1 MDPCDQDGTDQDL
14 VLPEGGFTLRKKIG
28 IIGAGVV
35 GTAVGV
41 VLKQKGYEITGAY
54 DVKSESTQKLV
65 ERIGCTPHTSPQ
77 EVSRSADI
85 LFITTND
92 AAIRN
97 VVDTLADRKAFY
109 EGQVVVHMSG
119 AQSSE
124 VLDRAKMFGANVL
137 SVHPLQS
144 FANVDGAVKNLPG
157 SVFSIEGD
165 RDAYDAAVCIVETL
179 QGEYFFIDRKAK
191 PLYHAG
197 ACVVSNYLVT
207 LIDFGVK
214 LLESTG
220 IPRSAGV
227 KALLPLIQGTVN
239 NIEDIGIPRAL
250 TGPIA
255 RGDLSTIVKHLD
267 CLEEMAP
274 ELMKLYSWLGFYT
287 TQIAMDKGTIDDF
300 AMEEFQNLFRRE
312 LSRAE
317 SAS

>member
-1 MDPCDQDGTDQDL
+1 
-14 VLPEGGFTLRKKIG
+14 LRKKIG

-54 DVKSESTQKLV
+54 DVKSESTQQLV

-77 EVSRSADI
+77 EVSRSADV

-97 VVDTLADRKAFY
+97 VVDTLADRKAFF

-124 VLDRAKMFGANVL
+124 VLDRAKMFGANIL

-144 FANVDGAVKNLPG
+144 FANVDGAIKNLPG

-165 RDAYDAAVCIVETL
+165 RDAYDTAVCIVETL

-239 NIEDIGIPRAL
+239 NIENIGIPRAL
-250 TGPIA
+250 TGPIS
-255 RGDLSTIVKHLD
+255 RGDLSTIVKHLE

-287 TQIAMDKGTIDDF
+287 TQIAMEKGTIDDF
-300 AMEEFQNLFRRE
+300 AMEEFQNVFRRE

>member
-1 MDPCDQDGTDQDL
+1 MSN
-14 VLPEGGFTLRKKIG
+14 KIG
-28 IIGAGVV
+28 IIGTGVV

-41 VLKQKGYEITGAY
+41 VLNQKGYEITGAY
-54 DVKSESTQKLV
+54 DIKSESTNQLV

-92 AAIRN
+92 AAIGK
-97 VVDTLADRKAFY
+97 VVDTLADRRAFY
-109 EGQVVVHMSG
+109 GDQVVVHMSG

-124 VLDRAKMFGANVL
+124 VLDTAKAFGARVL

-144 FANVDGAVKNLPG
+144 FANVDGAIKNLPG

-165 RDAYDAAVCIVETL
+165 KDAYDVGVGIVEAL
-179 QGEYFFIDRKAK
+179 EGEYFFIDRKAK

-207 LIDFGVK
+207 LIDFGLK

-220 IPRSAGV
+220 IPRSAGI

-239 NIEDIGIPRAL
+239 NIENVGIPRAL

-255 RGDLSTIVKHLD
+255 RGDLTTIIKHLD
-267 CLEEMAP
+267 CLEQMAP

-287 TQIAMDKGTIDDF
+287 AQIAVEKGTIDDS
-300 AMEEFQNLFRRE
+300 AMEEFQRVFRRE
-312 LSRAE
+312 LSRAV

>member
-1 MDPCDQDGTDQDL
+1 
-14 VLPEGGFTLRKKIG
+14 LRKKIG

-54 DVKSESTQKLV
+54 DVKSESTLQLV

-109 EGQVVVHMSG
+109 QGQVVVHMSG

-124 VLDRAKMFGANVL
+124 ILDRAKMFGANVL

-144 FANVDGAVKNLPG
+144 FANVDGAITNLPG

-165 RDAYDAAVCIVETL
+165 RDAYDVAVCMVETL
-179 QGEYFFIDRKAK
+179 EGEYFFIDRKAK

-207 LIDFGVK
+207 LIDFGVR

-239 NIEDIGIPRAL
+239 NIENIGIPRAL
-250 TGPIA
+250 TGPIS
-255 RGDLSTIVKHLD
+255 RGDLSTIVKHLE

-274 ELMKLYSWLGFYT
+274 ELMKMYSWLGFYT
-287 TQIAMDKGTIDDF
+287 AQIAMEKGTIDDF
-300 AMEEFQNLFRRE
+300 AMEEFQNVFIRE
-312 LSRAE
+312 LSRSV

>member
-1 MDPCDQDGTDQDL
+1 M
-14 VLPEGGFTLRKKIG
+14 ERKIG

-41 VLKQKGYEITGAY
+41 VLRHKGYEITSVY
-54 DVKSESTQKLV
+54 DIKFESTKELV
-65 ERIGCTPHTSPQ
+65 ERIGCTAYTSPQ

-85 LFITTND
+85 LFITTSD
-92 AAIRN
+92 TAIED
-97 VVDTLADRKAFY
+97 VVDSLADSGAFCP
-109 EGQVVVHMSG
+109 GQVIVHMSG

-124 VLDRAKMFGANVL
+124 ILDRAKDFGAHVL

-144 FANVDGAVKNLPG
+144 FADVERAIDILPG
-157 SVFSIEGD
+157 SIFSIEGD
-165 RDAYDAAVCIVETL
+165 REAYDTAVCIVETL
-179 QGEYFFIDRKAK
+179 GGEYFFIDRKAK

-207 LIDFGVK
+207 IIDFGVK

-220 IPRSAGV
+220 IPRQVATR
-227 KALLPLIQGTVN
+227 ALLPLINGTVN
-239 NIEDIGIPRAL
+239 NVENIGIPKAL

-255 RGDLSTIVKHLD
+255 RGDFTTIFKHLD

-287 TQIAMDKGTIDDF
+287 AQIAVEKGSIDHKS
-300 AMEEFQNLFRRE
+300 MEEFQKVFIKQ
-312 LSRAE
+312 LSRVVN
-317 SAS
+317 AS

>member
-1 MDPCDQDGTDQDL
+1 MSD
-14 VLPEGGFTLRKKIG
+14 KIG
-28 IIGAGVV
+28 IIGTGVV

-54 DVKSESTQKLV
+54 DIKTESTNQLV

-92 AAIRN
+92 AAIGK
-97 VVDTLADRKAFY
+97 VVDALADRRAFY
-109 EGQVVVHMSG
+109 GGQVVVHMSG

-124 VLDRAKMFGANVL
+124 VLDRAKAFGANVL

-144 FANVDGAVKNLPG
+144 FANVDGAIKNLPG

-165 RDAYDAAVCIVETL
+165 REAYDVAVGIVEAL
-179 QGEYFFIDRKAK
+179 EGEYFFINREAK

-207 LIDFGVK
+207 LIDFGLK

-220 IPRSAGV
+220 IPRSAGIR
-227 KALLPLIQGTVN
+227 ALLPLIQGTVN
-239 NIEDIGIPRAL
+239 NIENVGIPRAL

-255 RGDLSTIVKHLD
+255 RGDLSTIIKHLD
-267 CLEEMAP
+267 CLEQMAP

-287 TQIAMDKGTIDDF
+287 AQIAAEKGTIDDS
-300 AMEEFQNLFRRE
+300 AMEEFQRVFRRE
-312 LSRAE
+312 LSRAV

>member
-1 MDPCDQDGTDQDL
+1 M
-14 VLPEGGFTLRKKIG
+14 RKKIG

-41 VLKQKGYEITGAY
+41 VLKQKGYEITGVY
-54 DVKSESTQKLV
+54 DIKTESTKQLV

-85 LFITTND
+85 LFITTSD
-92 AAIRN
+92 AAIGN
-97 VVDTLADRKAFY
+97 AVDTLADRKAFY
-109 EGQVVVHMSG
+109 EGQIVVHMSG

-124 VLDRAKMFGANVL
+124 VLDRAKAFSAHVL

-144 FANVDGAVKNLPG
+144 FANVEGAIQNLPG

-165 RDAYDAAVCIVETL
+165 SEAYETAVCIVETL
-179 QGEYFFIDRKAK
+179 QGEYFFIDRKSK

-207 LIDFGVK
+207 LIDFGVR
-214 LLESTG
+214 LLESSG
-220 IPRSAGV
+220 IPRSAGI

-239 NIEDIGIPRAL
+239 NIENIGIPRAL

-255 RGDLSTIVKHLD
+255 RGDLSTVVKHLD

-287 TQIAMDKGTIDDF
+287 TQIAVEKGTIEPR
-300 AMEEFQNLFRRE
+300 AMEEFQKVFVRE
-312 LSRAE
+312 LSRAA
-317 SAS
+317 SAG

>member
-1 MDPCDQDGTDQDL
+1 L
-14 VLPEGGFTLRKKIG
+14 NKKIG

-35 GTAVGV
+35 GTAIGV
-41 VLKQKGYEITGAY
+41 VLDQKGYEITGAY
-54 DVKSESTQKLV
+54 DIKPESTDMLV
-65 ERIGCTPHTSPQ
+65 ERTGCLSFDSPQ
-77 EVSRSADI
+77 EVSRSAEI
-85 LFITTND
+85 LFITTSD
-92 AAIRN
+92 TSIQN

-109 EGQVVVHMSG
+109 DGQVIVHMSG

-124 VLDRAKMFGANVL
+124 VLDKAKNFGARVL

-144 FANVDGAVKNLPG
+144 FASVERAIENLPG

-165 RDAYDAAVCIVETL
+165 EEAYPVAKCIAETL
-179 QGEYFFIDRKAK
+179 EGEYFCIDRKAK

-207 LIDFGVK
+207 LIEFGVK

-220 IPRSAGV
+220 IPRNSGM
-227 KALLPLIQGTVN
+227 KALMPLIQGTVN
-239 NIEDIGIPRAL
+239 NIENIGIPKAL

-255 RGDLSTIVKHLD
+255 RGDLSTIIKHLD

-287 TQIAMDKGTIDDF
+287 AQIAVEKGTIDKKVMDDLQKMF
-300 AMEEFQNLFRRE
+300 VRE
-312 LSRAE
+312 LSRAV
-317 SAS
+317 SAG

>member
-1 MDPCDQDGTDQDL
+1 M
-14 VLPEGGFTLRKKIG
+14 RKKIG

-54 DVKSESTQKLV
+54 DVKSESTLQLV

-109 EGQVVVHMSG
+109 QGQVVVHMSG

-124 VLDRAKMFGANVL
+124 ILDRAKMFGANVL

-144 FANVDGAVKNLPG
+144 FANVDGAITNLPG

-165 RDAYDAAVCIVETL
+165 RDAYDVAVCMVETL
-179 QGEYFFIDRKAK
+179 EGEYFFIDRKAK

-207 LIDFGVK
+207 LIDFGVR

-239 NIEDIGIPRAL
+239 NIENIGIPRAL
-250 TGPIA
+250 TGPIS
-255 RGDLSTIVKHLD
+255 RGDLSTIVKHLE

-274 ELMKLYSWLGFYT
+274 ELMKMYSWLGFYT
-287 TQIAMDKGTIDDF
+287 AQIAVEKGTIDDF
-300 AMEEFQNLFRRE
+300 AMEEFQNVFIRE
-312 LSRAE
+312 LSRSV

>member
-1 MDPCDQDGTDQDL
+1 
-14 VLPEGGFTLRKKIG
+14 LRKKIG

-54 DVKSESTQKLV
+54 DVKSESTQQLV

-77 EVSRSADI
+77 EVSRSADV

-124 VLDRAKMFGANVL
+124 VLDRAKMFGANIL

-144 FANVDGAVKNLPG
+144 FANVDGAIKNLPG

-165 RDAYDAAVCIVETL
+165 RDAYDTAVCIVETL

-239 NIEDIGIPRAL
+239 NIENIGIPRAL
-250 TGPIA
+250 TGPIS
-255 RGDLSTIVKHLD
+255 RGDLSTIVKHLE

-287 TQIAMDKGTIDDF
+287 TQIAMEKGTIDDF
-300 AMEEFQNLFRRE
+300 AMEEFQNVFRRE

>member
-1 MDPCDQDGTDQDL
+1 
-14 VLPEGGFTLRKKIG
+14 LRKKIG

-54 DVKSESTQKLV
+54 DVKSESTQQLV

-77 EVSRSADI
+77 EVSRSADV

-97 VVDTLADRKAFY
+97 VVDTLADRKAFF

-144 FANVDGAVKNLPG
+144 FANVDGAIKNLPG

-165 RDAYDAAVCIVETL
+165 RDAYDTAVCIVETL

-239 NIEDIGIPRAL
+239 NIENIGIPRAL
-250 TGPIA
+250 TGPIS
-255 RGDLSTIVKHLD
+255 RGDLSTIVKHLE

-287 TQIAMDKGTIDDF
+287 TQIAMEKGTIDDF
-300 AMEEFQNLFRRE
+300 AMEEFQNVFRRE

>member
-1 MDPCDQDGTDQDL
+1 
-14 VLPEGGFTLRKKIG
+14 
-28 IIGAGVV
+28 
-35 GTAVGV
+35 V

-54 DVKSESTQKLV
+54 DVKSESTQQLV

-77 EVSRSADI
+77 EVSRSADV

-97 VVDTLADRKAFY
+97 VVDTLADRKAFF

-124 VLDRAKMFGANVL
+124 VLDRAKMFGANIL

-144 FANVDGAVKNLPG
+144 FANVDGAIKNLPG

-165 RDAYDAAVCIVETL
+165 RDAYDTAVCIVETL

-239 NIEDIGIPRAL
+239 NIENIGIPRAL
-250 TGPIA
+250 TGPIS
-255 RGDLSTIVKHLD
+255 RGDLSTIVKHLE

-287 TQIAMDKGTIDDF
+287 TQIAMEKGTIDDF
-300 AMEEFQNLFRRE
+300 AMEEFQNVFRRE

>member
-1 MDPCDQDGTDQDL
+1 M
-14 VLPEGGFTLRKKIG
+14 RKKIG

-54 DVKSESTQKLV
+54 DVKSESTQQLV

-119 AQSSE
+119 PQSSE
-124 VLDRAKMFGANVL
+124 ILDRAKLFGANVL

-144 FANVDGAVKNLPG
+144 FANVDGAITNLPG

-165 RDAYDAAVCIVETL
+165 RDAYDVAVCMVETL
-179 QGEYFFIDRKAK
+179 EGEYFFIDRKAK

-207 LIDFGVK
+207 LIDFGVR

-227 KALLPLIQGTVN
+227 KALLPLIQGKVN
-239 NIEDIGIPRAL
+239 NIENIGIPRAL
-250 TGPIA
+250 TGPIS
-255 RGDLSTIVKHLD
+255 RGDLSTIVKHLE

-274 ELMKLYSWLGFYT
+274 ELMKMYSWLGFYT
-287 TQIAMDKGTIDDF
+287 AQIAVEKGTIDDF
-300 AMEEFQNLFRRE
+300 AMEEFQNVFIRE
-312 LSRAE
+312 LSRSV

>member
-1 MDPCDQDGTDQDL
+1 MN
-14 VLPEGGFTLRKKIG
+14 VKIG
-28 IIGAGVV
+28 IIGTGVV

-41 VLKQKGYEITGAY
+41 VLNQKGYEITGAY
-54 DVKSESTQKLV
+54 DIKAESTDQLV
-65 ERIGCTPHTSPQ
+65 ERISCTPHTSPQ

-92 AAIRN
+92 AAIGK
-97 VVDTLADRKAFY
+97 VVDTLADSGAFY
-109 EGQVVVHMSG
+109 DGQVVVHMSG

-124 VLDRAKMFGANVL
+124 ILDPAKDFGARVL

-144 FANVDGAVKNLPG
+144 FANVDGAIKNLPG

-165 RDAYDAAVCIVETL
+165 KDAYDVGVGIVEAL
-179 QGEYFFIDRKAK
+179 DGEYFFIDRKAK

-207 LIDFGVK
+207 LIDFGLK

-220 IPRSAGV
+220 IPRSAGIR
-227 KALLPLIQGTVN
+227 ALLPLIQGTVN
-239 NIEDIGIPRAL
+239 NIQNVGIPRAL

-255 RGDLSTIVKHLD
+255 RGDLSTILKHLD

-287 TQIAMDKGTIDDF
+287 TQIAVEKGTIDNS
-300 AMEEFQNLFRRE
+300 AMEEFQRVFRRE
-312 LSRAE
+312 LTRAVP
-317 SAS
+317 AS

>member
-1 MDPCDQDGTDQDL
+1 
-14 VLPEGGFTLRKKIG
+14 LRKKIG

-54 DVKSESTQKLV
+54 DVKSESTQQLV

-77 EVSRSADI
+77 EVSRSADV

-97 VVDTLADRKAFY
+97 VVDTLADRKAFF

-124 VLDRAKMFGANVL
+124 VLDRAKMFGANIL

-144 FANVDGAVKNLPG
+144 FANVDGAIKNLPG

-165 RDAYDAAVCIVETL
+165 RDAYDTAVCMVETL

-239 NIEDIGIPRAL
+239 NIENIGIPRAL
-250 TGPIA
+250 TGPIS
-255 RGDLSTIVKHLD
+255 RGDLSTIVKHLE

-287 TQIAMDKGTIDDF
+287 TQIAMEKGTIDDF
-300 AMEEFQNLFRRE
+300 AMEEFQNVFRRE